1 MKIVM
6 CWMSPKMLDEKF
18 TLDQILIQHD
28 FSSSSM
34 IFLFLL
40 FLDSVKPIQHGIFF
54 MLDKILDRLK
64 KASGKVEYAMYT
76 SLFLIVY

>member
-6 CWMSPKMLDEKF
+6 CWMSLKMLDEKF

-40 FLDSVKPIQHGIFF
+40 FLHSVKPIQHGIFF
-54 MLDKILDRLK
+54 MLDKILDQLK

>member
-1 MKIVM
+1 
-6 CWMSPKMLDEKF
+6 MLDEKF
-18 TLDQILIQHD
+18 ALDQILIQHD

-40 FLDSVKPIQHGIFF
+40 FLHSVKPIQHGIFF